1 MCLMVMSIG
10 AVLIGCKKSDLN
22 PQKHDGEEQLRLEL
36 ILSAREYKAD
46 EPIECKAVLSY
57 VGEGKTLEFYTGDP
71 VVMFAIGGGQFFN
84 GEKDLLNK
92 GQYSKTIRSGKPIEF
107 PFKKYVGWHLN
118 TDEAAVSFWENF
130 LKDDELVLEPG
141 EYEIFAQC
149 AYALELGGEYST
161 LTVSEKVTVK

>member
-71 VVMFAIGGGQFFN
+71 VVMFAIGGGQFFILPLSVLLMN
-84 GEKDLLNK
+84 GLHTKRLINREKAGLM
-92 GQYSKTIRSGKPIEF
+92 
-107 PFKKYVGWHLN
+107 V
-118 TDEAAVSFWENF
+118 
-130 LKDDELVLEPG
+130 
-141 EYEIFAQC
+141 
-149 AYALELGGEYST
+149 
-161 LTVSEKVTVK
+161 